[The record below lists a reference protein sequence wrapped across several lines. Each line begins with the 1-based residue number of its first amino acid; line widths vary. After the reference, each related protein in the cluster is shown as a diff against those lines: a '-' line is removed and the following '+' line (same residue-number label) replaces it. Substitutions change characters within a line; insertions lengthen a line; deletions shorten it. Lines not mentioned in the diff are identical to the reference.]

1 VRNVK
6 GVNEMNNN
14 LHTIQSSKANWFG
27 HILRRNCLLK
37 HVIEE
42 NLGGKI
48 QVTEEEDVR
57 SYWMTLRKSRG
68 IGN

>member
-14 LHTIQSSKANWFG
+14 LHRIQSSKANWFG
-27 HILRRNCLLK
+27 YILRRNYILK

-48 QVTEEEDVR
+48 QVTEEDDVR
-57 SYWMTLRKSRG
+57 SYWMTLRKSKG
-68 IGN
+68 TEN